1 VVAHRLAAMSHDAPA
16 SAPLADQTHHAR
28 NDPGAAHRVSPRTR
42 PRTGGTDGNG
52 RLTVLTGG
60 VLVVLTAAMG
70 VTIIRIG
77 QLMWLHLF
85 LGLVLIGPVALKL
98 GSTGYR
104 FARYYTHNPA
114 YRRKGPPRPLLR
126 GLAPL
131 VVLATLAL
139 FGTGVALLF
148 AGPRTGLPLGM
159 LHKVSFIAWI
169 ALVALHVLG
178 HLPEIVR
185 AVPLAGRTRGAVFSM
200 IGADMA
206 PGDRL
211 AGGGGRMLAIGVG
224 LTAGLVLAVALI
236 GQFSTW
242 TH

>member
-1 VVAHRLAAMSHDAPA
+1 VVARRLAAMSHDA
-16 SAPLADQTHHAR
+16 SVPLAEHPRDDSAR
-28 NDPGAAHRVSPRTR
+28 ARRVRSR
-42 PRTGGTDGNG
+42 PRLWAGGTDGNE

-60 VLVVLTAAMG
+60 LLVVLTAAIG
-70 VTIIRIG
+70 VTILRIG

-104 FARYYTHNPA
+104 FVRYYTHNPA
-114 YRRKGPPRPLLR
+114 YLRKGPPMPLLR

-148 AGPRTGLPLGM
+148 TGRHTGLPLGG
-159 LHKVSFIAWI
+159 LHKASFILWI
-169 ALVALHVLG
+169 VLVGLHVLG
-178 HLPEIVR
+178 HLPELVR
-185 AVPLAGRTRGAVFSM
+185 ALPRAGHSRRAVVPLSAAADPLEPAGTPAGR
-200 IGADMA
+200 
-206 PGDRL
+206 
-211 AGGGGRMLAIGVG
+211 GGRMLALGVS
-224 LTAGLVLAVALI
+224 LTAGLVLAVVLI
-236 GQFSTW
+236 GQFSIW

>member
-1 VVAHRLAAMSHDAPA
+1 MSRDA
-16 SAPLADQTHHAR
+16 SASPPVAGHTRALPDSAASRRAR
-28 NDPGAAHRVSPRTR
+28 SGSRLWA
-42 PRTGGTDGNG
+42 GGTDGNE
-52 RLTVLTGG
+52 RLTVLAGWLL
-60 VLVVLTAAMG
+60 VLLTAAVG

-85 LGLVLIGPVALKL
+85 LGLVLIGPVAVKL

-104 FARYYTHNPA
+104 FARYYTHSPA
-114 YRRKGPPRPLLR
+114 YRRKGPPLPLLR

-131 VVLATLAL
+131 VVLATFGL

-148 AGPRTGLPLGM
+148 AGPHTGLPLGL
-159 LHKVSFIAWI
+159 LHKITFIAWI

-178 HLPEIVR
+178 HLPELLR
-185 AVPLAGRTRGAVFSM
+185 AFPGTGRTRGALVPLSA
-200 IGADMA
+200 GAA
-206 PGDRL
+206 GREPARSPAGARGRVL
-211 AGGGGRMLAIGVG
+211 ALALG

-236 GQFSTW
+236 GQFSLW

>member
-1 VVAHRLAAMSHDAPA
+1 MSHDASA
-16 SAPLADQTHHAR
+16 SAPLAESAQHAR
-28 NDPGAAHRVSPRTR
+28 TDPVGAQRVRSR
-42 PRTGGTDGNG
+42 PRLWAGGTDGNE

-60 VLVVLTAAMG
+60 LLVILTAAIG

-114 YRRKGPPRPLLR
+114 YRRKGPPMPLLR

-131 VVLATLAL
+131 VVLTTLGL
-139 FGTGVALLF
+139 FGTGIALLF
-148 AGPRTGLPLGM
+148 AGPHTGLPLGM

-185 AVPLAGRTRGAVFSM
+185 ALPGAGRARRAVVSMNAGAER
-200 IGADMA
+200 
-206 PGDRL
+206 PRPL
-211 AGGGGRMLAIGVG
+211 QTPAGKGGRTLALGVG
-224 LTAGLVLAVALI
+224 LSAGLVLAVVLI
-236 GQFSTW
+236 GQFSVW

>member
-1 VVAHRLAAMSHDAPA
+1 MSHDASA
-16 SAPLADQTHHAR
+16 SAPAAEHTH
-28 NDPGAAHRVSPRTR
+28 R
-42 PRTGGTDGNG
+42 PRRDSAGSRRARSRSRLWTGGTDGNE
-52 RLTVLTGG
+52 RLTVLTGSLL
-60 VLVVLTAAMG
+60 VLLTAAIG

-104 FARYYTHNPA
+104 FAQYYADTPA
-114 YRRKGPPRPLLR
+114 YRRKGPPMPLLR

-131 VVLATLAL
+131 VVLATLGL
-139 FGTGVALLF
+139 FATGVALLF
-148 AGPRTGLPLGM
+148 AGPHTGLPLGL

-178 HLPEIVR
+178 HLPELLR
-185 AVPLAGRTRGAVFSM
+185 ALPGARRTRGAVVPM
-200 IGADMA
+200 RAGAA
-206 PGDRL
+206 GRGPARSP
-211 AGGGGRMLAIGVG
+211 AGGGGRMLALGVA
-224 LTAGLVLAVALI
+224 LAAGLVLAVALI
-236 GQFSTW
+236 GQFSLW